1 MGSLSAIPFSRLVGA
16 FACALWSFQSM
27 LLRWQLRRLSVS
39 CWLVEC
45 GQTRYRVFFFFF
57 FSVTRTERGGV
68 QCNAA
73 ESRNAT
79 SPSSSLCRCFIC
91 CSLACCVQASEEILC
106 RISRLC
112 LLPHL
117 ASFEGT
123 KRCGPHDCGAQ
134 IRSGCGPAAMRVLVA
149 GLVRARVQCL
159 CANACLSASPFR
171 GK

>member
-1 MGSLSAIPFSRLVGA
+1 MGSLPATPFSRLVGA

-27 LLRWQLRRLSVS
+27 LLRWQFGGGCRLAAG
-39 CWLVEC
+39 WLNAGKC
-45 GQTRYRVFFFFF
+45 GTAFFF

-134 IRSGCGPAAMRVLVA
+134 IRSGCGSAAMRVLVA